1 MSKRVKIS
9 LISSVILFIITIVFN
24 LLFPALRISNRTID
38 IVIVTFVSCLIFY
51 VFVYFSIKSLERKDE
66 KKVNK

>member
-24 LLFPALRISNRTID
+24 LLFPAWRISNRTID

-66 KKVNK
+66 KKANK